1 MLRTETSTAVTD
13 FKISAQ
19 CAPLFHGNAT
29 AVMCATSR
37 ETWLEPADRF
47 VLADASARVFL
58 WT

>member
-1 MLRTETSTAVTD
+1 MLRTETSTAASD
-13 FKISAQ
+13 FKISAK

-37 ETWLEPADRF
+37 EMWLGPSDRF